1 MATGGDMASPVT
13 LRLDEETRQRIAHI
27 ARRRRVTSSH
37 IIREAIAAYVE
48 GQEAKG
54 SPYEAVADLIGV
66 VRGGNPKR
74 STGTG
79 RQFAALLKRRQVRP

>member
-1 MATGGDMASPVT
+1 MASPVT
-13 LRLDEETRQRIAHI
+13 LRLDQEIRQRIAHI

-37 IIREAIAAYVE
+37 IIREAIEAYV
-48 GQEAKG
+48 GGREAEV

-66 VRGGNPKR
+66 VHGGNKAR

-79 RQFAALLKRRQVRP
+79 RQFAALLKRRRARP

>member
-1 MATGGDMASPVT
+1 MASPVT
-13 LRLDEETRQRIAHI
+13 LRLDEETRQRIAHM

-37 IIREAIAAYVE
+37 IIREAIEAYVGGE
-48 GQEAKG
+48 EAEI

-66 VRGGNPKR
+66 VRGGDPKR

-79 RQFAALLKRRQVRP
+79 RQFAALLKRRRARP